1 MTSYVVRR
9 IFAIIPVL
17 FISWTLI
24 FVVLQIIPGDP
35 VNLMLAGRPAS
46 QEVRD
51 NVRRQLGLDQ
61 PVHIRYVS
69 FLWRAVR
76 GDLGDSYR
84 TRQPVTQEILGQLRP
99 TLELAGGGLLIGLVF
114 GVSLGVLS
122 GTRPNSWADT
132 GAMVFALA
140 GISMPSFWTAMLL
153 IFFFG
158 LQLDLFPIVGTG
170 LPALVLPSISVGFFL
185 VGNLARLIRSTIL
198 EVMTEDYIRTG
209 KAKGL
214 GPWAVV
220 FKHALRNAMIPP
232 VTLLGVQ
239 FALLIGGAVIT
250 ETVFA
255 RPGLGQMLVTSV
267 LNKDVPMVQAL
278 VIYTTSAYIVFN
290 LIVDLLYGVIDPR
303 IRDARSAT

>member
-1 MTSYVVRR
+1 MSYFIRR
-9 IFAIIPVL
+9 VLAILPVL

-24 FVVLQIIPGDP
+24 FIVLQIIPGDP

-46 QEVRD
+46 EEVRE
-51 NVRRQLGLDQ
+51 NVRKRLGLDK
-61 PVHIRYVS
+61 PVHIRYVN

-76 GDLGDSYR
+76 GDLGESYR
-84 TRQPVTQEILGQLRP
+84 TRQPVLQEILAQLRP
-99 TLELAGGGLLIGLVF
+99 TLELAAGGLIIGIFF
-114 GVSLGVLS
+114 GVLLGVLS
-122 GTRPNSWADT
+122 GTRPNSWSDT
-132 GAMVFALA
+132 GSMFVALA

-153 IFFFG
+153 IYIFG
-158 LQLDLFPIVGTG
+158 LKLRWFPIVGDG
-170 LPALVLPSISVGFFL
+170 IPALILPSISVGFFL
-185 VGNLARLIRSTIL
+185 VGNLARLIRSSIL

-214 GPWAVV
+214 GHWRVV
-220 FKHALRNAMIPP
+220 FRHALRNAMIPP
-232 VTLLGVQ
+232 ITLLGVQ

-255 RPGLGQMLVTSV
+255 RPGLGQLLVTSV

-290 LIVDLLYGVIDPR
+290 LMVDLLYGVIDPR
-303 IRDARSAT
+303 IREARLG

>member
-1 MTSYVVRR
+1 
-9 IFAIIPVL
+9 
-17 FISWTLI
+17 LI
-24 FVVLQIIPGDP
+24 FFVLQLTPGDP

-46 QEVRD
+46 QEVRE
-51 NVRRQLGLDQ
+51 NTRRLLGLDK
-61 PVHIRYVS
+61 PVHIRYVN
-69 FLWRAVR
+69 FLWKAVR

-84 TRQPVTQEILGQLRP
+84 TRQPVITEISAQLRP
-99 TLELAGGGLLIGLVF
+99 TLELAAGGLFIGLLF

-122 GTRPNSWADT
+122 GIRPNSWWDT

-140 GISMPSFWTAMLL
+140 GISMPSFWSAMLL

-158 LQLDLFPIVGTG
+158 LKLGWFPIVGEG
-170 LPALVLPSISVGFFL
+170 IPALVMPAFTTGFFL
-185 VGNLARLIRSTIL
+185 VGNLARLIRSSIL

-209 KAKGL
+209 RAKGL
-214 GPWAVV
+214 GHWKVV

-255 RPGLGQMLVTSV
+255 RPGLGRLLVTSV
-267 LNKDVPMVQAL
+267 LNKDFPMVQAL
-278 VIYTTSAYIVFN
+278 VVYTTSAYIILN
-290 LIVDLLYGVIDPR
+290 LIIDVLYSVIDPR
-303 IRDARSAT
+303 IRDARSV

>member
-1 MTSYVVRR
+1 MTNYLIRR
-9 IFAIIPVL
+9 VIGVIPVL

-46 QEVRD
+46 QEVRE
-51 NVRRQLGLDQ
+51 NERRRLGLDK
-61 PVHIRYVS
+61 PVYIRYVS

-76 GDLGDSYR
+76 GDLGESYR
-84 TRQPVTQEILGQLRP
+84 TRQPVSAAILDQLRP
-99 TLELAGGGLLIGLVF
+99 TLELAAGGLIVGLVF

-158 LQLDLFPIVGTG
+158 LQLDWFPIVGTG

-214 GPWAVV
+214 SHWTVV

-267 LNKDVPMVQAL
+267 LNKDVPLVQAL
-278 VIYTTSAYIVFN
+278 VIYTTSAYIFFN

-303 IRDARSAT
+303 IRDTRTA

>member
-1 MTSYVVRR
+1 MTSYFLRR
-9 IFAIIPVL
+9 LAGIVPVL

-24 FVVLQIIPGDP
+24 FAVLQIIPGDP

-46 QEVRD
+46 QEVRE
-51 NVRRQLGLDQ
+51 NVRRNLGLDK
-61 PVHIRYVS
+61 PILIRYVN
-69 FLWRAVR
+69 FLWRVVR

-84 TRQPVTQEILGQLRP
+84 TRQPVIREVGAQLRP
-99 TLELAGGGLLIGLVF
+99 TLELAAGGLLVGLVF

-132 GAMVFALA
+132 GSMVFALA

-158 LQLDLFPIVGTG
+158 LKLDLFPIVGEG

-214 GPWAVV
+214 NHLRVV

-255 RPGLGQMLVTSV
+255 RPGLGQLLVTSV

-303 IRDARSAT
+303 IRDARSG

>member
-1 MTSYVVRR
+1 MLRYLIRR
-9 IFAIIPVL
+9 VIGVIPVL
-17 FISWTLI
+17 FISWSLI
-24 FVVLQIIPGDP
+24 FFVLQLTPGDP

-46 QEVRD
+46 EEVRE
-51 NVRRQLGLDQ
+51 NTRRLLGLDK
-61 PVHIRYVS
+61 PVHVRYIN
-69 FLWRAVR
+69 FLWKAVR

-84 TRQPVTQEILGQLRP
+84 TRQPVITEISAQLRP
-99 TLELAGGGLLIGLVF
+99 TLELAAGGLVIGLLF

-122 GTRPNSWADT
+122 GIRPNSWWDT

-140 GISMPSFWTAMLL
+140 GISMPSFWSAMLL

-158 LQLDLFPIVGTG
+158 LKLGWFPIVGEG
-170 LPALVLPSISVGFFL
+170 LPALVMPAFTTGFFL
-185 VGNLARLIRSTIL
+185 VGNLARLIRSSIL

-214 GPWAVV
+214 GHWKVV

-255 RPGLGQMLVTSV
+255 RPGLGRLLVTSV
-267 LNKDVPMVQAL
+267 LNKDFPMVQAL
-278 VIYTTSAYIVFN
+278 VVYTTSAYIMLN
-290 LIVDLLYGVIDPR
+290 LIVDVLYSVIDPR
-303 IRDARSAT
+303 IRDARSV

>member
-1 MTSYVVRR
+1 MSYFIRR
-9 IFAIIPVL
+9 FLSIIPVL

-46 QEVRD
+46 EQVRE
-51 NVRRQLGLDQ
+51 NVRKQLGLDQ
-61 PVHIRYVS
+61 PVHIRYVD

-76 GDLGDSYR
+76 GDLGMSYR
-84 TRQPVTQEILGQLRP
+84 TRRPVTQQILAQLP
-99 TLELAGGGLLIGLVF
+99 YTLELAAGGLLIGLVL
-114 GVSLGVLS
+114 GVSLGILS
-122 GTRPNSWADT
+122 GTRPNSWSDT
-132 GAMVFALA
+132 GSMFVALA

-153 IFFFG
+153 IYFFG
-158 LQLDLFPIVGTG
+158 LQLRWFPIVGEG

-185 VGNLARLIRSTIL
+185 VGNLARLIRSSIL
-198 EVMTEDYIRTG
+198 EVMGEDFIRTG

-214 GPWAVV
+214 DHWTVV

-232 VTLLGVQ
+232 VTLLGIQ

-255 RPGLGQMLVTSV
+255 RPGIGTMLVTSV
-267 LNKDVPMVQAL
+267 LQKDLPMVQAL
-278 VIYTTSAYIVFN
+278 VLYTTGAYIVLNF
-290 LIVDLLYGVIDPR
+290 IVDMLYGIIDPR
-303 IRDARSAT
+303 IREARAA

>member
-1 MTSYVVRR
+1 MTSYFLRR
-9 IFAIIPVL
+9 LASIVPVL

-24 FVVLQIIPGDP
+24 FAVLQIIPGDP

-46 QEVRD
+46 QEVRE
-51 NVRRQLGLDQ
+51 NVRRNLGLDK
-61 PVHIRYVS
+61 PILIRYVN
-69 FLWRAVR
+69 FLWRVVR

-84 TRQPVTQEILGQLRP
+84 TRQPVVREVGAQLRP
-99 TLELAGGGLLIGLVF
+99 TLELAAGGLLVGLVF

-132 GAMVFALA
+132 GSMVFALA

-158 LQLDLFPIVGTG
+158 LKLDLFPIVGEG

-214 GPWAVV
+214 NHLRVV

-255 RPGLGQMLVTSV
+255 RPGLGQLLVTSV

-303 IRDARSAT
+303 IRDARSG

>member
-1 MTSYVVRR
+1 MLRYLIRR
-9 IFAIIPVL
+9 VIGVIPVL
-17 FISWTLI
+17 FISWSLI
-24 FVVLQIIPGDP
+24 FFVLQLTPGDP

-46 QEVRD
+46 EEVRE
-51 NVRRQLGLDQ
+51 NTRRLLGLDK
-61 PVHIRYVS
+61 PVHVRYIN
-69 FLWRAVR
+69 FLWKAVR

-84 TRQPVTQEILGQLRP
+84 TRQPVITEISAQLRP
-99 TLELAGGGLLIGLVF
+99 TLELAAGGLVIGLLF

-122 GTRPNSWADT
+122 GIRPNSWWDT

-140 GISMPSFWTAMLL
+140 GISMPSFWSAMLL

-158 LQLDLFPIVGTG
+158 LKLGWFPIVGEG
-170 LPALVLPSISVGFFL
+170 LPALVMPAFTTGFFL
-185 VGNLARLIRSTIL
+185 VGNLARLIRSSIL

-209 KAKGL
+209 RAKGL
-214 GPWAVV
+214 GHWKVV

-255 RPGLGQMLVTSV
+255 RPGLGRLLVTSV
-267 LNKDVPMVQAL
+267 LNKDFPMVQAL
-278 VIYTTSAYIVFN
+278 VVYTTSAYIMLN
-290 LIVDLLYGVIDPR
+290 LIVDVLYSVIDPR
-303 IRDARSAT
+303 IRDARSV

>member
-1 MTSYVVRR
+1 MTSYFLRR
-9 IFAIIPVL
+9 LAGIVPVL

-24 FVVLQIIPGDP
+24 FAVLQIIPGDP

-46 QEVRD
+46 QEVRE
-51 NVRRQLGLDQ
+51 NVRRNLGLDK
-61 PVHIRYVS
+61 PILIRYVN
-69 FLWRAVR
+69 FLWRVVR

-84 TRQPVTQEILGQLRP
+84 TRQPVVREVGAQLRP
-99 TLELAGGGLLIGLVF
+99 TLELAAGGLLVGLVF

-132 GAMVFALA
+132 GSMVFALA

-158 LQLDLFPIVGTG
+158 LKLDLFPIVGEG

-214 GPWAVV
+214 NHLRVV

-232 VTLLGVQ
+232 VILLGVQ

-255 RPGLGQMLVTSV
+255 RPGLGQLLVTSV

-278 VIYTTSAYIVFN
+278 VVYTTSAYIVFN

-303 IRDARSAT
+303 IRDARSG

>member
-1 MTSYVVRR
+1 MLRYLIRR
-9 IFAIIPVL
+9 VIGVIPVL
-17 FISWTLI
+17 FVSWSLI
-24 FVVLQIIPGDP
+24 FFVLQLTPGDP

-46 QEVRD
+46 QEVRE
-51 NVRRQLGLDQ
+51 NTRRLLGLDK
-61 PVHIRYVS
+61 PVHIRYVN
-69 FLWRAVR
+69 FLWKAVR

-84 TRQPVTQEILGQLRP
+84 TRQPVITEISAQLRP
-99 TLELAGGGLLIGLVF
+99 TLELAAGGLFIGLLF

-122 GTRPNSWADT
+122 GIRPNSWWDT

-140 GISMPSFWTAMLL
+140 GISMPSFWSAMLL

-158 LQLDLFPIVGTG
+158 LKLGWFPIVGEG
-170 LPALVLPSISVGFFL
+170 IPALVMPAFTTGFFL
-185 VGNLARLIRSTIL
+185 VGNLARLIRSSIL

-209 KAKGL
+209 RAKGL
-214 GPWAVV
+214 GHWKVV

-255 RPGLGQMLVTSV
+255 RPGLGRLLVTSV
-267 LNKDVPMVQAL
+267 LNKDFPMVQAL
-278 VIYTTSAYIVFN
+278 VVYTTSAYIILN
-290 LIVDLLYGVIDPR
+290 LIIDVLYSVIDPR
-303 IRDARSAT
+303 IRDARSV

>member
-1 MTSYVVRR
+1 VTSYVVRR
-9 IFAIIPVL
+9 ILSIFPVL

-84 TRQPVTQEILGQLRP
+84 TRQPVTSEILAQLRP
-99 TLELAGGGLLIGLVF
+99 TLELAGGGLLIGIVF
-114 GVSLGVLS
+114 GVALGVLS

-158 LQLDLFPIVGTG
+158 LQLDWFPIVGTG
-170 LPALVLPSISVGFFL
+170 LMALVLPSISVGFFL

-214 GPWAVV
+214 SHWTVV

-303 IRDARSAT
+303 IREARAA

>member
-1 MTSYVVRR
+1 MTSYFLRR
-9 IFAIIPVL
+9 LAGIVPVL

-24 FVVLQIIPGDP
+24 FAVLQIIPGDP

-46 QEVRD
+46 QEVRE
-51 NVRRQLGLDQ
+51 NVRRNLGLDK
-61 PVHIRYVS
+61 PILSRYVN
-69 FLWRAVR
+69 FLWRVVR

-84 TRQPVTQEILGQLRP
+84 TRQPVIREVGAQLRP
-99 TLELAGGGLLIGLVF
+99 TLELAAGGLLVGLVF

-132 GAMVFALA
+132 GSMVFALA

-158 LQLDLFPIVGTG
+158 LKLDLFPIVGEG

-214 GPWAVV
+214 NHLRVV

-255 RPGLGQMLVTSV
+255 RPGLGQLLVTSV

-290 LIVDLLYGVIDPR
+290 LVVDLLYGVIDPR
-303 IRDARSAT
+303 IRDARSG

>member
-1 MTSYVVRR
+1 MTSYFLRR
-9 IFAIIPVL
+9 LAGIVPVL

-24 FVVLQIIPGDP
+24 FAVLQIIPGDP

-46 QEVRD
+46 QEVRE
-51 NVRRQLGLDQ
+51 NVRRNLGLDK
-61 PVHIRYVS
+61 PILSRYVN
-69 FLWRAVR
+69 FLWRVVR

-84 TRQPVTQEILGQLRP
+84 TRQPVIREVGAQLRP
-99 TLELAGGGLLIGLVF
+99 TLELAAGGLLVGLVF

-132 GAMVFALA
+132 GSMVFALA

-158 LQLDLFPIVGTG
+158 LKLDLFPIVGEG

-214 GPWAVV
+214 NHLRVV

-255 RPGLGQMLVTSV
+255 RPGLGQLLVTSV

-303 IRDARSAT
+303 IRDARSG

>member
-1 MTSYVVRR
+1 MTSYFLRR
-9 IFAIIPVL
+9 LAGIVPVL

-24 FVVLQIIPGDP
+24 FAVLQIIPGDP

-46 QEVRD
+46 QEVRE
-51 NVRRQLGLDQ
+51 NVRRNLGLDK
-61 PVHIRYVS
+61 PILSRYVN
-69 FLWRAVR
+69 FLWRVVR

-84 TRQPVTQEILGQLRP
+84 TRQPVIREVGAQLRP
-99 TLELAGGGLLIGLVF
+99 TLELAAGGLLVGLVF

-132 GAMVFALA
+132 GSMMFALA

-158 LQLDLFPIVGTG
+158 LKLDLFPIVGEG

-214 GPWAVV
+214 NHLRVV

-255 RPGLGQMLVTSV
+255 RPGLGQLLVTSV

-303 IRDARSAT
+303 IRDARSG